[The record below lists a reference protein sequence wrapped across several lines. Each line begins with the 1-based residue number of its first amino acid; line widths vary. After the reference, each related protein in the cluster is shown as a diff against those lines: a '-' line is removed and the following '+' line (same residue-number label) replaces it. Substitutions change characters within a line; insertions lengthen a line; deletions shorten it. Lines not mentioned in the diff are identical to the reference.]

1 MKLLLILALIIS
13 VNNHGSIPADGM
25 DLTINEVTVDPL
37 SGERVL
43 SLDGTLI
50 CEVPLTVT
58 ITRSEAGIIDQFCCG
73 QCINGNGETTE
84 ELNFTP
90 GGMSSWY
97 IHYSPVPNSDV
108 QINYFFSDGSESR
121 ELRVHYV
128 YSTEGVEHTDDQL
141 PMTNKKI
148 LQDGHIYIVH
158 NNQKYQIL

>member
-37 SGERVL
+37 SGERVMF
-43 SLDGTLI
+43 LDGTLI

-90 GGMSSWY
+90 GGMSSWF
-97 IHYSPVPNSDV
+97 IHYHPAPDSDV
-108 QINYFFSDGSESR
+108 QINYLFSDGTDSR